1 MMPTRWTESRQKF
14 AAMTVLAVI
23 ILGAGCASAPGK
35 REAMPIRASME
46 AVQLHETPPPLDGWR
61 GHRLSHCN
69 ADLPASPDIEALL
82 AVCAEL
88 FGEGSGSDGM
98 IELEMALAQGKRH
111 PLLLVVLGQLYL
123 MGGQGEPAL
132 LPSEGPAAD
141 TGDWATNKPR
151 LLRRAGDLLSE
162 ASEALPDDAA
172 VDYLLADV
180 ARAGGRMTE
189 AEALVIRGW
198 DKCTGGRSFE
208 ILRGYQQLGR
218 YPAKVVAA
226 GSPVYPA
233 DAVARRV
240 TGTVTLDLLLDP
252 AAEVRQVVI
261 VASPD
266 PALAR
271 AAEEVF
277 RAGTCEPARIGKYP
291 VWAWL
296 RVSTSFAL
304 EADSAKVG

>member
-1 MMPTRWTESRQKF
+1 MMPMRWTGTRQKLG
-14 AAMTVLAVI
+14 AAVVLGIA
-23 ILGAGCASAPGK
+23 ILGVGCAPSSGK
-35 REAMPIRASME
+35 RGAVPVRAPME
-46 AVQLHETPPPLDGWR
+46 AVQLHETPPAPDGWR
-61 GHRLSHCN
+61 GHRLSHCA

-111 PLLLVVLGQLYL
+111 PLLLMVLGQLYL

-141 TGDWATNKPR
+141 TGDWTTNKQR
-151 LLRRAGDLLSE
+151 LLRRAGDLLDE
-162 ASEALPDDAA
+162 AGKDLPDDAA
-172 VDYLLADV
+172 VDYLMADV
-180 ARAGGRMTE
+180 ARAAGRMTE

-218 YPAKVVAA
+218 YPAKVLAA

-240 TGTVTLDLLLDP
+240 SGTVTLDLLLDP

-261 VASPD
+261 VANPD
-266 PALAR
+266 LALAR
-271 AAEEVF
+271 AAEDVF
-277 RAGTCEPARIGKYP
+277 RDGSYEPARIGKYP
-291 VWAWL
+291 GTD
-296 RVSTSFAL
+296 RY
-304 EADSAKVG
+304 